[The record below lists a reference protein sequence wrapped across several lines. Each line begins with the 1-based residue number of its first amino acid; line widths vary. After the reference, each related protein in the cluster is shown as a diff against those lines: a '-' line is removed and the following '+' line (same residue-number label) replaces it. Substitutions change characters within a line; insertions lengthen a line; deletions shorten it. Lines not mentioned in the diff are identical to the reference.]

1 MADWLSA
8 ASIALQ
14 LGSTIFSGIGS
25 YSASKKQEDY
35 YNWYKKENE
44 KAVKEDL
51 RNNIALTNLQYQQ
64 EIEASSLESQQAW
77 LENEQAQAT
86 AEASALENGLGGN
99 SLASLMQGYER
110 ANAVNDYVAAKNL
123 EMKGMQVKQN
133 IKSLEAKAQSAI
145 NLGVPYSAS
154 SMNNFSMSGSVLG
167 GIGSALSIYS
177 DAQWKASF
185 NKNKNNATTAKVKN
199 NNVGQNKIIQ
209 S

>member
-1 MADWLSA
+1 MVWATA
-8 ASIALQ
+8 ALTLLQ
-14 LGSTIFSGIGS
+14 LGSTVLSGIGS
-25 YSASKKQEDY
+25 HSAAKKQEEY

-110 ANAVNDYVAAKNL
+110 ASAVNDYVAAKNL

-154 SMNNFSMSGSVLG
+154 SMNGFSMTGSVLG

-185 NKNKNNATTAKVKN
+185 NNKNNNATTAKVKN
-199 NNVGQNKIIQ
+199 NNVGKNTIIK
-209 S
+209 

>member
-1 MADWLSA
+1 MVWA
-8 ASIALQ
+8 AAALTLLQ
-14 LGSTIFSGIGS
+14 VGSTVLSGIGS
-25 YSASKKQEDY
+25 RNASRKQEEY

-99 SLASLMQGYER
+99 SLASLMRGYER
-110 ANAVNDYVAAKNL
+110 ANAVNDYIAAKNL

-154 SMNNFSMSGSVLG
+154 SMNGFSMTGSVLG

-185 NKNKNNATTAKVKN
+185 NNKNNNATTAKVKN
-199 NNVGQNKIIQ
+199 TGVGTNRITP
-209 S
+209 

>member
-1 MADWLSA
+1 MAWA
-8 ASIALQ
+8 AAALTILQ
-14 LGSTIFSGIGS
+14 LGSTVLSGIGS
-25 YSASKKQEDY
+25 HNAEKKQEEY

-110 ANAVNDYVAAKNL
+110 ASAVNDYVAAKNL

-145 NLGVPYSAS
+145 NLGVPFSAS
-154 SMNNFSMSGSVLG
+154 SMNGFSMSGSVLG

-185 NKNKNNATTAKVKN
+185 NNKNNNATTAKVKN
-199 NNVGQNKIIQ
+199 NNVGKNTIIK

>member
-1 MADWLSA
+1 MVWATA
-8 ASIALQ
+8 ALTLLQ
-14 LGSTIFSGIGS
+14 LGSTVLSGIGS
-25 YSASKKQEDY
+25 HNAKKKQEEY

-145 NLGVPYSAS
+145 NLGVPFSAS
-154 SMNNFSMSGSVLG
+154 SMNGFSMSGSVLG

-185 NKNKNNATTAKVKN
+185 NKNKNNATTAKVGTN
-199 NNVGQNKIIQ
+199 RITP
-209 S
+209 

>member
-1 MADWLSA
+1 MAWA
-8 ASIALQ
+8 AAALTILQ
-14 LGSTIFSGIGS
+14 LGSTVLSGIGS
-25 YSASKKQEDY
+25 HNAEKKQEEY

-145 NLGVPYSAS
+145 NLGVPFSAS
-154 SMNNFSMSGSVLG
+154 SMNGFSMSGSVLG

-185 NKNKNNATTAKVKN
+185 NNKNNNATTAKVKN
-199 NNVGQNKIIQ
+199 TGVGTNRITP
-209 S
+209 